1 MPKTENDENFKKYQN
16 RIKGLGA
23 KNLVPPVKEPT
34 MSELA
39 AEGLKLLEEES
50 LVKNHKAVPITVR
63 HIDDRKKLDKA
74 LAISSTNPY
83 VRARVMILE
92 KLSPLAKNELAEME
106 KTGNI
111 NNKKY
116 EMFVHQVAVLGDKLS
131 NE

>member
-23 KNLVPPVKEPT
+23 KNLIPTPKEPT

-39 AEGLKLLEEES
+39 AEGQKMLEEEALS
-50 LVKNHKAVPITVR
+50 KNYKAVPITVR
-63 HIDDRKKLDKA
+63 PIDDRKKLDKA

-92 KLSPLAKNELAEME
+92 KLSPMVKNELAEME

-116 EMFVHQVAVLGDKLS
+116 EMFVQQVAILGDKLS